1 MHEVKSEPYSYHTFI
16 FPFTWRGQDFKTFV
30 RYFDD
35 NNCWNNFDMLDE
47 QNICSNSMIT
57 KRDELLSLYKEY
69 QYFHPYARKAIY
81 GFEEGIVRN
90 YSFMYEKVHNKAHYY
105 IEKNNKKYD
114 LHVNSIKLK
123 IYNTGVALFILEAEN
138 YGVSEKGVLQNTFDD
153 VKNIN
158 EYGRRISMPVLKDIN
173 LCADSLELKIGNISF
188 KDNFMAY
195 IEKVKK
201 MDNITSDDIK
211 LTDISNV
218 IREVLCYRGDYNISP
233 IPILDDRMYVMC
245 IAKDSKA
252 IIECTDEGSKSA
264 YEFVHIDPAGECT
277 CHDKGMRK
285 ELLDKALY
293 KRWCDWNSYYY
304 ITNYSFMYLTED
316 DVPPHLVESFLT
328 QYYQMG
334 CLTIAQRASIMN
346 FKREV
351 TSIAAGL
358 EKKGKTLSMPSV
370 NSIMDLQER
379 FVAFESQLFFDEV
392 SSEQQAIEIYDMLK
406 QALLIEKE
414 KDSLKSQ
421 LESMYTISDTTNGF
435 GINKIMLIFTWISGV
450 MSFASI
456 IMTMMQIEGFKNIQ
470 CLKWLNLTGPA
481 DSDGAG
487 VGIIVAMSL
496 LLVILVSVLVT
507 VYILIRYRRKKG

>member
-1 MHEVKSEPYSYHTFI
+1 M
-16 FPFTWRGQDFKTFV
+16 
-30 RYFDD
+30 
-35 NNCWNNFDMLDE
+35 
-47 QNICSNSMIT
+47 
-57 KRDELLSLYKEY
+57 
-69 QYFHPYARKAIY
+69 
-81 GFEEGIVRN
+81 
-90 YSFMYEKVHNKAHYY
+90 
-105 IEKNNKKYD
+105 
-114 LHVNSIKLK
+114 
-123 IYNTGVALFILEAEN
+123 
-138 YGVSEKGVLQNTFDD
+138 
-153 VKNIN
+153 KNIN

-264 YEFVHIDPAGECT
+264 YEFAHIDPAGECT